1 MTDESKPTA
10 NPLVSLFAQPTTPA
24 EATENPLQ
32 GSMDDLISAFEGSKI
47 DQIIDPTTRAEEAEM
62 IAASHDLVAFASLD
76 TSQVAAIKTHADRIT
91 NAADRFILRDAE
103 SFRSE
108 ADALDQAMQDDQRF
122 DAFGLSS
129 VRNYVM
135 SLMTTMS
142 RNEELASILLDRDI
156 RNCVLF
162 ARKTYELANHEDQ
175 VLARAKEDKAA
186 ERARRPASPKTQ
198 RTKAVSKF
206 VAGVD
211 ISKLF

>member
-1 MTDESKPTA
+1 MTDESKPAA
-10 NPLVSLFAQPTTPA
+10 NPLVSLFAQPATPA
-24 EATENPLQ
+24 PATEAPAL
-32 GSMDDLISAFEGSKI
+32 GSMDDLIAAFEGSKV
-47 DQIIDPTTRAEEAEM
+47 DQIIDPTTRAEEIEM
-62 IAASHDLVAFASLD
+62 QAAACDLVAFATMD

-103 SFRSE
+103 SFRSV

-122 DAFGLSS
+122 DAVGLSS

-135 SLMTTMS
+135 ALMTTMS
-142 RNEELASILLDRDI
+142 RNEDLASILLDKDI

-175 VLARAKEDKAA
+175 VLTRAKEDKAA
-186 ERARRPASPKTQ
+186 ERARRPATPKTQ
-198 RTKAVSKF
+198 RAKAVNKF